1 MDQDWDMIDSLFS
14 GGLSWM
20 DIIFEPTVD
29 DPKIDAHKIILN
41 SINRWIRKSLVSV
54 STSAQEFLNSTVSL
68 ATADSLGLQESILT
82 SNQQSNDAGG
92 ESNFA
97 RLHHDLVP
105 EGIEEQP
112 NDAGGE
118 SNFARLHH
126 NLGLN
131 NAGGESNFARLPH
144 KLVPEGIEVNARE
157 SVLEQQINQSLERE
171 TLGVCVYISSRFL
184 SSNQTNASSNRT
196 SYCNDQNLR

>member
-1 MDQDWDMIDSLFS
+1 M
-14 GGLSWM
+14 
-20 DIIFEPTVD
+20 
-29 DPKIDAHKIILN
+29 KN
-41 SINRWIRKSLVSV
+41 N
-54 STSAQEFLNSTVSL
+54 
-68 ATADSLGLQESILT
+68 LGF
-82 SNQQSNDAGG
+82 NDAGG
-92 ESNFA
+92 EKLFA
-97 RLHHDLVP
+97 RLHHNL
-105 EGIEEQP
+105 GL

-184 SSNQTNASSNRT
+184 SSNQTNASSNQT
-196 SYCNDQNLR
+196 SYCNDQNLE